1 MEVSR
6 CGLPTKNFYQDVGLG
21 WEYGCDVDLPRGNY
35 SVYWQE
41 KCRNHE
47 TPFLEKATYDIQ
59 YLTMSFPQKVSLF
72 SNACAS
78 MCIKTFLLITWN
90 AKIKYKYKKGNIGFG
105 LRNWG
110 IVRLNCHLLGAS
122 WLTWSGFHCTTT
134 SACHGNLFSLPG
146 YLESGQWEGCWDFKI
161 P

>member
-21 WEYGCDVDLPRGNY
+21 WDYGCDVDLPRGNY

-78 MCIKTFLLITWN
+78 MCIKTFFINNLECKN
-90 AKIKYKYKKGNIGFG
+90 KIQIQKRKYRIWVKK
-105 LRNWG
+105 LRNRTFKLSP
-110 IVRLNCHLLGAS
+110 IRCVLADLVRVPLHNYICMSWKPLLPA
-122 WLTWSGFHCTTT
+122 WIFRIRPMRRMLR
-134 SACHGNLFSLPG
+134 L
-146 YLESGQWEGCWDFKI
+146 
-161 P
+161 